1 MKRKKKWVVESK
13 IKRINWKV
21 IPLKDFTDKALWT
34 RLDEERLASDNL
46 IVELEARFGCKASRT
61 KSELSQ
67 DQLQGSVNKFR
78 QFKFLDPKVA
88 QNLSVVLGIS

>member
-34 RLDEERLASDNL
+34 RLDEERLASDTL
-46 IVELEARFGCKASRT
+46 IVELEARTSCNNFY
-61 KSELSQ
+61 LSHFVRMYLNYALKMGNACHK
-67 DQLQGSVNKFR
+67 DSLISLIFLMGS
-78 QFKFLDPKVA
+78 LLPH
-88 QNLSVVLGIS
+88 